1 MLRNL
6 LTATALTALLATPAL
21 AADRVIVVTGQG
33 EASAVPD
40 SAQLSAGVI
49 TQGKTASA
57 ALSENSRAM
66 NSVFAALKRSGIPER
81 SIQTSNFNISPQ
93 YTPYD
98 GNNPQSQKIIGYQ
111 VSNQVTVKIDDIS
124 KVGEG
129 LDALVDS
136 GANQAGG
143 INFSFKN
150 PKPLLAEAR
159 AEAVKDAME
168 KARTYAGAAGI
179 TLGGIVSIQEGGN
192 DYPRPMPMMMT
203 ARKEDAATPVAAGE
217 QAVTASVSVTFSIK

>member
-1 MLRNL
+1 MLRKL
-6 LTATALTALLATPAL
+6 LTVSALVALMATPAL

-33 EASAVPD
+33 EATAVPD
-40 SAQLSAGVI
+40 QAQISAGVI
-49 TQGKTASA
+49 TQAKTASA
-57 ALSENSRAM
+57 ALAENTRAM
-66 NSVFAALKRSGIPER
+66 NSVFAALKRAGIPER

-98 GNNPQSQKIIGYQ
+98 GNNPGSQKIVGYQ
-111 VSNQVTVKIDDIS
+111 VSNQVTVKIDDVS

-129 LDALVDS
+129 LDALVAS

-143 INFSFKN
+143 ISFGFKN
-150 PKPLLAEAR
+150 PKPLLADAR

-179 TLGGIVSIQEGGN
+179 TLGGIVSIQESGG
-192 DYPRPMPMMMT
+192 DYPRPVPMYAM
-203 ARKEDAATPVAAGE
+203 AKQDAATPIAAGE
-217 QAVTASVSVTFSIK
+217 QAVSASVSVTFAIK